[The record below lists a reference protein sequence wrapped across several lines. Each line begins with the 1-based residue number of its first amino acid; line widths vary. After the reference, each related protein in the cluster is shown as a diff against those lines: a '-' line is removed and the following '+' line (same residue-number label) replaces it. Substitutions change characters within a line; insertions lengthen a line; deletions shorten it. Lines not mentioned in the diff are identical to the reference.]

1 MSGNRAQ
8 RRAAARGEVPA
19 ASKIDDR
26 YGRRPERRAL
36 APAVLAAIVLLA
48 GLALIGSDGFLWI
61 RYGVAILSL
70 IVAVFVWQAR
80 RWAWLPVPIV
90 IAVLWNPAL
99 PFPFSGKPWAIGQLV
114 AAVLLVVTGVLASKR
129 PEPQQPVR

>member
-36 APAVLAAIVLLA
+36 APAVLAAIVLVA
-48 GLALIGSDGFLWI
+48 GIALLGSDGFLWI
-61 RYGVAILSL
+61 RYAVAILSL
-70 IVAVFVWQAR
+70 IIAVFVWQAR

-90 IAVLWNPAL
+90 IAVLWNPAV
-99 PFPFSGKPWAIGQLV
+99 PFGFSGKPWAIGQLV
-114 AAVLLVVTGVLASKR
+114 AAVVLVVTGFFASKR
-129 PEPQQPVR
+129 AEPQQPVR

>member
-48 GLALIGSDGFLWI
+48 GIALLGSDGFVWI
-61 RYGVAILSL
+61 RYTVAILSL
-70 IVAVFVWQAR
+70 IIAVFVWQAR

-90 IAVLWNPAL
+90 IAVLWNPAV
-99 PFPFSGKPWAIGQLV
+99 PFAFSGKPWAIGQLV
-114 AAVLLVVTGVLASKR
+114 AAVALLATGFFASKA
-129 PEPQQPVR
+129 PERRQPGR